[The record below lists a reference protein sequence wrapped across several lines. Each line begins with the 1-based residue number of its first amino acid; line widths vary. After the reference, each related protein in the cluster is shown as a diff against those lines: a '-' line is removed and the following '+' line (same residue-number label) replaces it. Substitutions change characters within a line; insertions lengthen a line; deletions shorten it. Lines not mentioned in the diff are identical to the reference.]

1 MQIYLQKRLYST
13 IRLGVLSSVMLR
25 KVVPD
30 KVQEI
35 KSWTVKELEEITTY
49 VKKAEEASVK
59 LVSVMIE
66 END

>member
-1 MQIYLQKRLYST
+1 
-13 IRLGVLSSVMLR
+13 MLR